1 MKKITS
7 LLVLMLLLAT
17 FFCSAEE
24 TTDPFVG
31 KWQDPYYGRAVLRI
45 RKADDGYDI
54 QIRWG
59 NSADSE
65 GVWKMEAGREDNR
78 LVYTDGSMSIVTY
91 GEGGEIISED
101 VQYDDAIGAF
111 TLTTDGK
118 LLWEDSREERA
129 AEFALEKM
137 PAITPDAEELKTHFF
152 EAIAR
157 QEPGTA
163 GASLKLAA
171 TAADLLR
178 FVDDYQLWDADIT
191 ALRTNL
197 LDAWTLLDD
206 STRRRFDED
215 MPSVLSLMEAAM
227 GSYES
232 VAGQFESAGAEDMA
246 ELVKDEEI
254 LQGWETLVESKQ
266 SMGNTL
272 EKF

>member
-1 MKKITS
+1 MKKIS
-7 LLVLMLLLAT
+7 FLLVLMLLLAT
-17 FFCSAEE
+17 SFCSAEE

-45 RKADDGYDI
+45 RKADDGYAI

-59 NSADSE
+59 SSADSE
-65 GVWKMEAGREDNR
+65 GVWKMEAAREDDR
-78 LVYTDGSMSIVTY
+78 LVYTNGSMSIVTY

-101 VQYDDAIGAF
+101 VRYNDAVGAF
-111 TLTTDGK
+111 ILNTEGK

-137 PAITPDAEELKTHFF
+137 SAITPDAEELKTRFF

-171 TAADLLR
+171 TVADLLR
-178 FVDDYQLWDADIT
+178 FVDDYQLWDGDVT
-191 ALRTNL
+191 ALRTNMS
-197 LDAWTLLDD
+197 DAWTVLDD

-215 MPSVLSLMEAAM
+215 MPSVLSLMQAAM
-227 GSYES
+227 GDYES
-232 VAGQFESAGAEDMA
+232 VAGQFEDAGAEDMA
-246 ELVKDEEI
+246 ELVKDGDI
-254 LQGWETLVESKQ
+254 CQGWETLIESMR
-266 SMGNTL
+266 SMSD
-272 EKF
+272 E